1 MKLVYSMKNTFLA
14 LLCAT
19 ILCCSCSNDD
29 VRISGKFFGLTAK
42 SVYLEQM
49 TASGQT
55 IIDSV
60 ELAKDGSYRF
70 VIAKG
75 PKTPSIYNI
84 IYNNERVPLLLTAGE
99 NVTVGSMGSVLV
111 NYTVSG
117 SKESELLREFNR
129 EYIAGMQA
137 LNAKVAE
144 YAEAGDSSKTE
155 IAQLYTAKLREIK
168 RNQISFIIKNKS
180 SIAAVYALY
189 QRLPDEKYLVNSESD
204 LIYFR
209 TVADAVSKRYPTSP
223 FVITLRNDVARME
236 AQTSLLSTIEERD
249 YPDIV
254 ADDMYGNKVK
264 LSELEGN
271 VILVDFWAA
280 ELGNSNALNA
290 DLKSIYEKYEAD
302 GFRVYQVS
310 FDTSK
315 ATWIKAVQEQ
325 KLPWVSV
332 CDFRGQASP
341 IMGVYNVRSLP
352 SNYLIDR
359 KGRIVAK
366 NIYSDALE
374 QELAKILK

>member
-1 MKLVYSMKNTFLA
+1 MKNTFLA

-19 ILCCSCSNDD
+19 LFCCSCSNND
-29 VRISGKFFGLTAK
+29 VRVGGKFFGLTAK

-60 ELAKDGSYRF
+60 ELAKDGSYRL
-70 VIAKG
+70 VIKDA

-84 IYNNERVPLLLTAGE
+84 IYNNERIPLLLTAGE
-99 NVTVGSMGSVLV
+99 SVTVGSMGSVLA

-117 SKESELLREFNR
+117 SEESELLREFNR
-129 EYIAGMQA
+129 EYITGMQE
-137 LNAKVAE
+137 LNAKVAA
-144 YAEAGDSSKTE
+144 YAEAGESLKTE

-223 FVITLRNDVARME
+223 FVVTLRNDVARME
-236 AQTSLLSTIEERD
+236 AQTSLLNTIEERD

-254 ADDMYGNKVK
+254 ADDMYGKQVK

-290 DLKSIYEKYEAD
+290 DLKNIYEKYEAD

-359 KGRIVAK
+359 NGRIVAK
-366 NIYSDALE
+366 NVYSDALE
-374 QELAKILK
+374 EQLKKIL

>member
-1 MKLVYSMKNTFLA
+1 MKNTFLA

-19 ILCCSCSNDD
+19 LFCCSCSNND
-29 VRISGKFFGLTAK
+29 VRVGGKFFGLTAK

-70 VIAKG
+70 VIKNA

-84 IYNNERVPLLLTAGE
+84 IYNNERIPLLLTAGE
-99 NVTVGSMGSVLV
+99 SVTVGSMGSVLA

-117 SKESELLREFNR
+117 SEESELLREFNR
-129 EYIAGMQA
+129 EYITGMQE
-137 LNAKVAE
+137 LNAKVAA
-144 YAEAGDSSKTE
+144 YAEAGESLKTE

-223 FVITLRNDVARME
+223 FVVTLRNDVARME
-236 AQTSLLSTIEERD
+236 AQTSLLNTIEERD

-254 ADDMYGNKVK
+254 ADDMYGKQVK

-290 DLKSIYEKYEAD
+290 DLKNIYERYEAD

-359 KGRIVAK
+359 NGRIVAK
-366 NIYSDALE
+366 NVYSDALE
-374 QELAKILK
+374 EQLKKIL

>member
-1 MKLVYSMKNTFLA
+1 MKNTFLA

-19 ILCCSCSNDD
+19 LFCCSCSNND
-29 VRISGKFFGLTAK
+29 VRVGGKFFGLTAK

-70 VIAKG
+70 VIKDA

-84 IYNNERVPLLLTAGE
+84 IYNNERIPLLLTAGE
-99 NVTVGSMGSVLV
+99 SVTVGSMGSVLA
-111 NYTVSG
+111 NYSVSG
-117 SKESELLREFNR
+117 SEESELLREFNR
-129 EYIAGMQA
+129 EYITGMQE
-137 LNAKVAE
+137 LNAKVAA
-144 YAEAGDSSKTE
+144 YAEAGESLKTE

-223 FVITLRNDVARME
+223 FVVTLRNDVARME
-236 AQTSLLSTIEERD
+236 AQTSLLNTIEERD

-254 ADDMYGNKVK
+254 ADDMYGKQVK

-290 DLKSIYEKYEAD
+290 DLKNIYEKYEAD

-359 KGRIVAK
+359 NGRIVAK
-366 NIYSDALE
+366 NVYSDALE
-374 QELAKILK
+374 EQLKKIL

>member
-1 MKLVYSMKNTFLA
+1 MKNAFFA
-14 LLCAT
+14 LICAT
-19 ILCCSCSNDD
+19 ILCCSCSNND
-29 VRISGKFFGLTAK
+29 VRISGKFLGLNAK
-42 SVYLEQM
+42 DVYLEQM

-60 ELAKDGSYRF
+60 ALATDGSYRF
-70 VIAKG
+70 LVKNV
-75 PKTPSIYNI
+75 PQTPSIYNI
-84 IYNNERVPLLLTAGE
+84 IYNNERIPLLLTAGE
-99 NVTVGSMGSVLV
+99 SVTVGSLGSVLA

-129 EYIAGMQA
+129 EYISGMQE
-137 LNAKVAE
+137 LNASIAA
-144 YAEAGDSSKTE
+144 YAEADEAARPE
-155 IAQLYTAKLREIK
+155 IARLYNNKQRELK

-189 QRLPDEKYLVNSESD
+189 QRLPDEQYLVNSESD
-204 LIYFR
+204 IIYFR
-209 TVADAVSKRYPTSP
+209 TVADAVCKSYPTSP
-223 FVITLRNDVARME
+223 FVVTLRNDVARME
-236 AQTSLLSTIEERD
+236 AQTSLLNTIEERD

-254 ADDMYGNKVK
+254 ADDMYGNPTK

-290 DLKSIYEKYEAD
+290 ELKEIYNKYEAN
-302 GFRVYQVS
+302 GFKVYQVS

-359 KGRIVAK
+359 SGRIVGK
-366 NIYSDALE
+366 NLYSDALE
-374 QELAKILK
+374 AELKKLF

>member
-1 MKLVYSMKNTFLA
+1 MKNTFFA

-19 ILCCSCSNDD
+19 LICCSCSNND
-29 VRISGKFFGLTAK
+29 VRISGKYFGLTAK

-49 TASGQT
+49 TAAGQT
-55 IIDSV
+55 IVDSV
-60 ELAKDGSYRF
+60 HLASDGSYRF
-70 VIAKG
+70 VVKNV
-75 PKTPSIYNI
+75 PQTPSIYNI
-84 IYNNERVPLLLTAGE
+84 IYNNERIPLLISAGE
-99 NVTVGSMGSVLV
+99 SLTVGSLGSVLA

-129 EYIAGMQA
+129 EYVAGMQE
-137 LNAKVAE
+137 LNAKIAAYAVAG
-144 YAEAGDSSKTE
+144 EASKAE
-155 IAQLYTAKLREIK
+155 IARLYNAKQREIK

-204 LIYFR
+204 IIYFR
-209 TVADAVSKRYPTSP
+209 TVADAVSKSYPTSP

-236 AQTSLLSTIEERD
+236 AQTSLLNSIEERN
-249 YPDIV
+249 YPDIN
-254 ADDMYGNKVK
+254 ANDMYGNPSK
-264 LSELEGN
+264 LSDLDGN

-290 DLKSIYEKYEAD
+290 DLKQIYAKYESK

-315 ATWIKAVQEQ
+315 ATWITAVQEQ

-332 CDFRGQASP
+332 CDLKGQASP

-359 KGRIVAK
+359 SGRIVGK
-366 NIYSDALE
+366 NLYSDALE
-374 QELAKILK
+374 QQLDKIL

>member
-1 MKLVYSMKNTFLA
+1 MKNTFLA

-19 ILCCSCSNDD
+19 LFCCSCSNND
-29 VRISGKFFGLTAK
+29 VRVGGKFFGLTAK

-70 VIAKG
+70 VIKSA

-84 IYNNERVPLLLTAGE
+84 IYNNERIPLLLTAGE

-137 LNAKVAE
+137 LNAKVAA

>member
-1 MKLVYSMKNTFLA
+1 MKNTFLA

-19 ILCCSCSNDD
+19 LFCCSCSNND
-29 VRISGKFFGLTAK
+29 VRVSGKFFGLTAK

-70 VIAKG
+70 VIANG

-84 IYNNERVPLLLTAGE
+84 IYNNERIPLLLTAGQ
-99 NVTVGSMGSVLV
+99 NVTVGSMGSVLA

-117 SKESELLREFNR
+117 SEESELLREFNR
-129 EYIAGMQA
+129 EYITGMQE
-137 LNAKVAE
+137 LHAKVAA
-144 YAEAGDSSKTE
+144 YAEAGESLKTE

-223 FVITLRNDVARME
+223 FVVTLRNDVARME

-254 ADDMYGNKVK
+254 ADDMYGKPVK

-290 DLKSIYEKYEAD
+290 DLKNIYEKYEAD

-341 IMGVYNVRSLP
+341 IMGIYNVRSLP

-359 KGRIVAK
+359 TGRIVAK
-366 NIYSDALE
+366 NVYSDALE
-374 QELAKILK
+374 EQLKKILK

>member
-1 MKLVYSMKNTFLA
+1 MKKTFFA

-19 ILCCSCSNDD
+19 LILCSCSNKD
-29 VRISGKFFGLTAK
+29 VRISGKFFGLNAN

-60 ELAKDGSYRF
+60 GLASDGSYRF
-70 VIAKG
+70 VVKNVPA
-75 PKTPSIYNI
+75 TPSIYNI
-84 IYNNERVPLLLTAGE
+84 IYNNERIPLLLSAGE
-99 NVTVGSMGSVLV
+99 NVTVGSLGSVLA

-129 EYIAGMQA
+129 EYIAGMQE
-137 LNAKVAE
+137 LNAKIAA
-144 YAEAGDSSKTE
+144 YAEAGEASKVE
-155 IAQLYTAKLREIK
+155 IARLYNAKQREIK

-189 QRLPDEKYLVNSESD
+189 QRLPDEQYLVNSESD

-209 TVADAVSKRYPTSP
+209 TVADAVCKSYPTSP

-236 AQTSLLSTIEERD
+236 AQNSLLNTIEERD
-249 YPDIV
+249 YPNIT
-254 ADDMYGNKVK
+254 AEDMYGNTAK
-264 LSELEGN
+264 LSDLEGN

-290 DLKSIYEKYEAD
+290 DLKQLYEKYQER

-332 CDFRGQASP
+332 CDFKGQASP
-341 IMGVYNVRSLP
+341 IMGVYNIRTLP
-352 SNYLIDR
+352 ANYLIDR
-359 KGRIVAK
+359 NGRIVGK
-366 NIYSDALE
+366 NLYSDALE
-374 QELAKILK
+374 QQLNKIL

>member
-1 MKLVYSMKNTFLA
+1 MKNTFLA

-19 ILCCSCSNDD
+19 LFCCSCSNND
-29 VRISGKFFGLTAK
+29 VRVGGKFFGLTAK

-70 VIAKG
+70 VIKNA
-75 PKTPSIYNI
+75 PQTPSIYNI
-84 IYNNERVPLLLTAGE
+84 IYNNERIPLLLTAGE

-137 LNAKVAE
+137 LNAKVAA

-236 AQTSLLSTIEERD
+236 AQTSLLNTIEERD

>member
-1 MKLVYSMKNTFLA
+1 MKNTFLA

-19 ILCCSCSNDD
+19 LFCCSCSNND
-29 VRISGKFFGLTAK
+29 VRVGGKFFGLTAK
-42 SVYLEQM
+42 SIYLEQM

-70 VIAKG
+70 VIKSA

-84 IYNNERVPLLLTAGE
+84 IYNNERIPLLLTAGE

-137 LNAKVAE
+137 LNAKVAD

-236 AQTSLLSTIEERD
+236 AQTSLLNTIEERD

>member
-1 MKLVYSMKNTFLA
+1 MKNTFLA

-19 ILCCSCSNDD
+19 LFCCSCSNND
-29 VRISGKFFGLTAK
+29 VRVGGKFFGLTAK

-70 VIAKG
+70 VIKSA

-84 IYNNERVPLLLTAGE
+84 IYNNERIPLLLTAGQS
-99 NVTVGSMGSVLV
+99 VTVGSMGSVLA

-117 SKESELLREFNR
+117 SEESELLREFNR
-129 EYIAGMQA
+129 EYITGMQE
-137 LNAKVAE
+137 LNAKVAA
-144 YAEAGDSSKTE
+144 YAEAGESLKTE

-223 FVITLRNDVARME
+223 FVVTLRNDVARME
-236 AQTSLLSTIEERD
+236 AQTSLLNTIEERD

-254 ADDMYGNKVK
+254 ADDMYGKQVK

-290 DLKSIYEKYEAD
+290 DLKNIYEKYEAD

-359 KGRIVAK
+359 NGRIVAK
-366 NIYSDALE
+366 NVYSDALE
-374 QELAKILK
+374 EQLKKIL

>member
-1 MKLVYSMKNTFLA
+1 MKNTFLA

-19 ILCCSCSNDD
+19 LFCCSCSNND
-29 VRISGKFFGLTAK
+29 VRVGGKFFGLTAK

-70 VIAKG
+70 VIKNA

-84 IYNNERVPLLLTAGE
+84 IYNNERIPLLLTAGE
-99 NVTVGSMGSVLV
+99 SVTVGSMGSVLA

-117 SKESELLREFNR
+117 SEESELLREFNR
-129 EYIAGMQA
+129 EYITGMQE
-137 LNAKVAE
+137 LNAKVAA
-144 YAEAGDSSKTE
+144 YAEAGESLKTE

-223 FVITLRNDVARME
+223 FVVTLRNDVARME
-236 AQTSLLSTIEERD
+236 AQTSLLNTIEERD

-254 ADDMYGNKVK
+254 ADDMYGKQVK

-290 DLKSIYEKYEAD
+290 DLKNIYEKYEAD

-359 KGRIVAK
+359 NGRIVAK
-366 NIYSDALE
+366 NVYSDALE
-374 QELAKILK
+374 EQLKKIL

>member
-1 MKLVYSMKNTFLA
+1 MKNTFLA

-19 ILCCSCSNDD
+19 LFCCSCSNND
-29 VRISGKFFGLTAK
+29 VRVGGKFFGLTAK

-70 VIAKG
+70 VIKNA

-84 IYNNERVPLLLTAGE
+84 IYNNERIPLLLTAGE
-99 NVTVGSMGSVLV
+99 SVTVGSMGSVLA

-117 SKESELLREFNR
+117 SEESELLREFNR
-129 EYIAGMQA
+129 EYITGMQE
-137 LNAKVAE
+137 LNAKVAA
-144 YAEAGDSSKTE
+144 YAEAGESLKTE

-223 FVITLRNDVARME
+223 FVVTLRNDVARME
-236 AQTSLLSTIEERD
+236 AQTSLLNTIEERD

-254 ADDMYGNKVK
+254 ADDMYGKQVK

-290 DLKSIYEKYEAD
+290 DLKNIYEKYEAD

-359 KGRIVAK
+359 NGRIVAK

-374 QELAKILK
+374 EQLKKIL

>member
-1 MKLVYSMKNTFLA
+1 MKNTFFA
-14 LLCAT
+14 LFCAM
-19 ILCCSCSNDD
+19 ILCCSCSNKD
-29 VRISGKFFGLTAK
+29 VRISGKFLGLNAQ

-49 TASGQT
+49 TAAGQT
-55 IIDSV
+55 VIDSIT
-60 ELAKDGSYRF
+60 LASDGSYRF
-70 VIAKG
+70 LVKDA
-75 PKTPSIYNI
+75 PQTPSIYNI
-84 IYNNERVPLLLTAGE
+84 IYNNERIPLLLSAGE
-99 NVTVGSMGSVLV
+99 SVTVGSLGSVLA

-129 EYIAGMQA
+129 EYIAGMQE
-137 LNAKVAE
+137 LNASIAA
-144 YAEAGDSSKTE
+144 YATASEDARPE
-155 IAQLYTAKLREIK
+155 IARLYNSKQRELK
-168 RNQISFIIKNKS
+168 RNQITFIIKNKS

-189 QRLPDEKYLVNSESD
+189 QRLPEEQYLVNSESD

-209 TVADAVSKRYPTSP
+209 TVADAVCKSYPTSP
-223 FVITLRNDVARME
+223 FVVTLRNDVARME
-236 AQTSLLSTIEERD
+236 AQASLLNTIEERD
-249 YPDIV
+249 FPDII
-254 ADDMYGNKVK
+254 ADDMYGNPAK

-290 DLKSIYEKYEAD
+290 DLKQIYNKYED
-302 GFRVYQVS
+302 KGFRVYQVS

-359 KGRIVAK
+359 NGRIVAK
-366 NIYSDALE
+366 NVYSDALE
-374 QELAKILK
+374 RELKKIL

>member
-1 MKLVYSMKNTFLA
+1 MKKTFFA

-19 ILCCSCSNDD
+19 LILCSCSNKD
-29 VRISGKFFGLTAK
+29 VRISGKFFGLNAN

-60 ELAKDGSYRF
+60 GLASDGSYRF
-70 VIAKG
+70 VVKNVPA
-75 PKTPSIYNI
+75 TPSIYNI
-84 IYNNERVPLLLTAGE
+84 IYNNERIPLLLSAGE
-99 NVTVGSMGSVLV
+99 NVTVGSLGSVLA

-129 EYIAGMQA
+129 EYIAGMQE
-137 LNAKVAE
+137 LNAKIAA
-144 YAEAGDSSKTE
+144 YAEAGEASKIE
-155 IAQLYTAKLREIK
+155 IARLYNAKQREIK

-189 QRLPDEKYLVNSESD
+189 QRLPDEQYLVNSESD

-209 TVADAVSKRYPTSP
+209 TVADAVCKSYPTSP

-236 AQTSLLSTIEERD
+236 AQNSLLNTIEERD
-249 YPDIV
+249 YPNIT
-254 ADDMYGNKVK
+254 AEDMYGNTAK
-264 LSELEGN
+264 LSDLEGN

-290 DLKSIYEKYEAD
+290 DLKQLYEKYQER

-332 CDFRGQASP
+332 CDFKGQASP
-341 IMGVYNVRSLP
+341 IMGVYNIRTLP
-352 SNYLIDR
+352 ANYLIDR
-359 KGRIVAK
+359 NGRIVGK
-366 NIYSDALE
+366 NLYSDALE
-374 QELAKILK
+374 QQLNKIL

>member
-1 MKLVYSMKNTFLA
+1 MKNTFLA

-19 ILCCSCSNDD
+19 LFCCSCSNND
-29 VRISGKFFGLTAK
+29 VRVGGKFFGLTAK

-70 VIAKG
+70 VIKNA
-75 PKTPSIYNI
+75 PQTPSIYNI
-84 IYNNERVPLLLTAGE
+84 IYNNERIPLLLTAGE

-137 LNAKVAE
+137 LNAKVAD
-144 YAEAGDSSKTE
+144 YAEAVDSSKTE

-236 AQTSLLSTIEERD
+236 AQTSLLNTIEERD

-315 ATWIKAVQEQ
+315 ATWIKVVQEQ

>member
-1 MKLVYSMKNTFLA
+1 MKNTFLA

-19 ILCCSCSNDD
+19 LFCCSCSNND
-29 VRISGKFFGLTAK
+29 VRVGGKFFGLTAK

-70 VIAKG
+70 VIKNA

-84 IYNNERVPLLLTAGE
+84 IYNNERIPLLLTAGE
-99 NVTVGSMGSVLV
+99 SVTVGSMGSVLA

-117 SKESELLREFNR
+117 SEESELLREFNR
-129 EYIAGMQA
+129 EYITGMQE
-137 LNAKVAE
+137 LNAKVAA
-144 YAEAGDSSKTE
+144 YAEAGESLKTE

-223 FVITLRNDVARME
+223 FVVTLRNDVARME
-236 AQTSLLSTIEERD
+236 AQTSLLNTIEERD

-254 ADDMYGNKVK
+254 ADDMYGKQVK

-290 DLKSIYEKYEAD
+290 DLKNIYERYEAD

-359 KGRIVAK
+359 HGRTVAK
-366 NIYSDALE
+366 NVYSDALAE
-374 QELAKILK
+374 QLKNIL

>member
-1 MKLVYSMKNTFLA
+1 MKNTFLA

-19 ILCCSCSNDD
+19 LFCCSCSNND
-29 VRISGKFFGLTAK
+29 VRVGGKFFGLTAK

-70 VIAKG
+70 VIKSA

-84 IYNNERVPLLLTAGE
+84 IYNNERIPLLLTAGE
-99 NVTVGSMGSVLV
+99 SVTVGSMGSVLV

-137 LNAKVAE
+137 LNAKVAA

>member
-1 MKLVYSMKNTFLA
+1 MKKTFFA

-19 ILCCSCSNDD
+19 LILCSCSNKD
-29 VRISGKFFGLTAK
+29 VRISGKFFGLNAN

-60 ELAKDGSYRF
+60 GLASDGSYRF
-70 VIAKG
+70 VVKNVPA
-75 PKTPSIYNI
+75 TPSIYNI
-84 IYNNERVPLLLTAGE
+84 IYNNERIPLLLSAGE
-99 NVTVGSMGSVLV
+99 NVTVGSLGSVLA

-129 EYIAGMQA
+129 EYIAGMQE
-137 LNAKVAE
+137 LNAKIAA
-144 YAEAGDSSKTE
+144 YAEAGEASKIE
-155 IAQLYTAKLREIK
+155 IARLYNAKQREIK

-189 QRLPDEKYLVNSESD
+189 QRLPDEQYLVNSESD

-209 TVADAVSKRYPTSP
+209 TVADAVCKSYPTSP

-236 AQTSLLSTIEERD
+236 AQNSLLNTIEERD
-249 YPDIV
+249 YPNIT
-254 ADDMYGNKVK
+254 AEDMYGNTAK
-264 LSELEGN
+264 LSDLEGN

-290 DLKSIYEKYEAD
+290 DLKQIYEKYQER

-332 CDFRGQASP
+332 CDFKGQASP
-341 IMGVYNVRSLP
+341 IMGVYNIRTLP
-352 SNYLIDR
+352 ANYLIDR
-359 KGRIVAK
+359 NGRIVGK
-366 NIYSDALE
+366 NLYSDALE
-374 QELAKILK
+374 QQLNKIL

>member
-1 MKLVYSMKNTFLA
+1 MKNTFLA

-19 ILCCSCSNDD
+19 LFCCSCSNND
-29 VRISGKFFGLTAK
+29 VRVGGKFFGLTAK

-70 VIAKG
+70 LIKNA

-84 IYNNERVPLLLTAGE
+84 IYNNERIPLLLTAGE
-99 NVTVGSMGSVLV
+99 SVTVGSMGSVLA

-117 SKESELLREFNR
+117 SEESELLREFNR
-129 EYIAGMQA
+129 EYITGMQE
-137 LNAKVAE
+137 LNAKVAA
-144 YAEAGDSSKTE
+144 YAEAGESLKTE

-223 FVITLRNDVARME
+223 FVVTLRNDVARME
-236 AQTSLLSTIEERD
+236 AQTSLLNTIEERD

-254 ADDMYGNKVK
+254 ADDMYGKQVK

-290 DLKSIYEKYEAD
+290 DLKNIYEKYEAD

-359 KGRIVAK
+359 NGRIVAK
-366 NIYSDALE
+366 NVYSDALE
-374 QELAKILK
+374 EQLKKIL

>member
-1 MKLVYSMKNTFLA
+1 MKNTFFA
-14 LLCAT
+14 LICAT
-19 ILCCSCSNDD
+19 ILCCSCSKND
-29 VRISGKFFGLTAK
+29 VRISGKFFGLNAT

-49 TASGQT
+49 TAAGQT

-60 ELAKDGSYRF
+60 ALASDGSYRF
-70 VIAKG
+70 LVKDV
-75 PKTPSIYNI
+75 PQTPSIYNI
-84 IYNNERVPLLLTAGE
+84 IYNNERIPLLLTAGE
-99 NVTVGSMGSVLV
+99 NVTVGSLGSVLA

-129 EYIAGMQA
+129 EYIVGMQE
-137 LNAKVAE
+137 LNAQIAK
-144 YAEAGDSSKTE
+144 YAEAGEASRPE
-155 IAQLYTAKLREIK
+155 IARIYSAKQRELK

-189 QRLPDEKYLVNSESD
+189 QRLPDEQYLVNSESD

-209 TVADAVSKRYPTSP
+209 TVADAVCKSYPTSP

-236 AQTSLLSTIEERD
+236 AQASLLNTIEERD
-249 YPDIV
+249 YPDIE
-254 ADDMYGNKVK
+254 ANDMYGNPAK
-264 LSELEGN
+264 LSDLEGN

-290 DLKSIYEKYEAD
+290 DLKQIYEKYNSK
-302 GFRVYQVS
+302 GFAVYQVS

-315 ATWIKAVQEQ
+315 ATWIAAVQDQ

-352 SNYLIDR
+352 ANYLIDR
-359 KGRIVAK
+359 QGRIVAK
-366 NIYSDALE
+366 NVYSDALE
-374 QELAKILK
+374 NELKKIL

>member
-1 MKLVYSMKNTFLA
+1 MKNTFLA

-19 ILCCSCSNDD
+19 LFCCSCSNND
-29 VRISGKFFGLTAK
+29 VRVGGKFFGLTAK

-70 VIAKG
+70 VIKNA
-75 PKTPSIYNI
+75 PQTPSIYNI
-84 IYNNERVPLLLTAGE
+84 IYNNERIPLLLTAGE

-137 LNAKVAE
+137 LNAKVAA

-359 KGRIVAK
+359 EGRIVAK